1 LKEKETMEKKIGRRT
16 AIQAGVGAAFAAAVS
31 GALPYETFAKTASPS
46 GTVTGSATAKKIMP
60 LAHALRSRSLT
71 LVKAQN
77 DYKTSVA
84 TVSKAMHCISSSSNL
99 PTLNTNPPDWSA
111 FQAAYQQAQKTAN
124 DWAEHVMARLLEVPG
139 DVQNL
144 STNTI
149 VTDCLQD
156 ASLQAST
163 LITQPTDPTALAVL
177 KKDLK
182 MLSSQF
188 NSVTTF
194 ISGAISQIRDFKD
207 TLPGVANQLQIL
219 AQRSVADAN
228 VDQQQIAQL
237 TAAVAQL
244 QSDIDSLNSDIAG
257 LATAEMIAIADAD
270 ALSSWPFG
278 SVAWFFVAAIIV
290 VDDIYIGLDNDKIVA
305 DKAAIQQK
313 QQQMDNLTADVSA
326 LVLLTKNYARMANL
340 TVQVENTLQT
350 VLDEWQTLEDDV
362 NNAITDIQTAL
373 SDTTANNFQAVTNDL
388 NLALTEWK
396 AAYSQAGNLNIKVEV
411 NTAPLQLGMSAS
423 AVQAAAA
430 TGQTIDIIDYYNNET
445 AVA

>member
-1 LKEKETMEKKIGRRT
+1 
-16 AIQAGVGAAFAAAVS
+16 
-31 GALPYETFAKTASPS
+31 
-46 GTVTGSATAKKIMP
+46 
-60 LAHALRSRSLT
+60 
-71 LVKAQN
+71 
-77 DYKTSVA
+77 
-84 TVSKAMHCISSSSNL
+84 
-99 PTLNTNPPDWSA
+99 
-111 FQAAYQQAQKTAN
+111 
-124 DWAEHVMARLLEVPG
+124 
-139 DVQNL
+139 
-144 STNTI
+144 
-149 VTDCLQD
+149 
-156 ASLQAST
+156 
-163 LITQPTDPTALAVL
+163 
-177 KKDLK
+177 
-182 MLSSQF
+182 
-188 NSVTTF
+188 
-194 ISGAISQIRDFKD
+194 
-207 TLPGVANQLQIL
+207 
-219 AQRSVADAN
+219 
-228 VDQQQIAQL
+228 
-237 TAAVAQL
+237 
-244 QSDIDSLNSDIAG
+244 
-257 LATAEMIAIADAD
+257 MIAIADAD

-326 LVLLTKNYARMANL
+326 LVLLTNNYARMANL